1 MALIPVLRSL
11 VLSFLPVQRTL
22 AHKICIAAFGRVQED
37 RQEGYEF
44 GIALMFKEMRT
55 HTSILSTCRRVG
67 AGSFGHTTTV
77 AQLKRRLRLVE
88 EIYLSVGC
96 TDEETRLDFAPKLP
110 VFSTRARSTW
120 ETGRGLH
127 VGPFGAH
134 PDNALYGFRLRL
146 LCSNGYY
153 M

>member
-1 MALIPVLRSL
+1 MALIPVLRAL
-11 VLSFLPVQRTL
+11 VLSFLPVRRTL
-22 AHKICIAAFGRVQED
+22 AQKMCVAAFGRVQED
-37 RQEGYEF
+37 RQQGFEF
-44 GIALMFKEMRT
+44 GVHLTFKEMRT
-55 HTSILSTCRRVG
+55 HTLILSTCRRVG
-67 AGSFGHTTTV
+67 AGFGHTTTV

-96 TDEETRLDFAPKLP
+96 TDEETRLSFAPKLP
-110 VFSTRARSTW
+110 VFSSRARCSW
-120 ETGRGLH
+120 ETGLPSH
-127 VGPFGAH
+127 VGLFGVT